1 MSATETITLG
11 SPAPAS
17 APPEVSHPILM
28 TAKAISAVKMAIEE
42 EGMESSTGLRV
53 AVVGGGCSGY
63 SYALDFTEEE
73 ADDEDLEMDFS
84 GLNVVMDPHSAQLLS
99 GTEIDYIETLQ
110 KKGFVFN
117 NPNATRTCGCGSS
130 FS

>member
-1 MSATETITLG
+1 MEGFETISLT
-11 SPAPAS
+11 P
-17 APPEVSHPILM
+17 
-28 TAKAISAVKMAIEE
+28 KAVDAVKLAIAE
-42 EGMESSTGLRV
+42 EGLSGHGLRV

-63 SYALDFTEEE
+63 SYALDFEEE
-73 ADDEDLEMDFS
+73 CEDEDLELDFQ
-84 GLNVVMDPHSAQLLS
+84 GLPVYIDPHSAQLL
-99 GTEIDYIETLQ
+99 GTTEIDYVETLQ

>member
-1 MSATETITLG
+1 MQQTPIT
-11 SPAPAS
+11 
-17 APPEVSHPILM
+17 V
-28 TAKAISAVKMAIEE
+28 TTKAVEAVKLAIEE
-42 EGMESSTGLRV
+42 ESLDGHGLRV

-63 SYALDFTEEE
+63 SYALDFSEEFDE
-73 ADDEDLEMDFS
+73 EDLEMDFS
-84 GLNVVMDPHSAQLLS
+84 GLTVVMDPHSAQLLS
-99 GTEIDYIETLQ
+99 GTEIDYVETLQ

>member
-1 MSATETITLG
+1 MSTETISLG
-11 SPAPAS
+11 SPAAS
-17 APPEVSHPILM
+17 TPTGAPDYPIAL
-28 TAKAISAVKMAIEE
+28 TEKAIGAVKLAIEE
-42 EGMESSTGLRV
+42 EGLTSGTGLRV

-63 SYALDFTEEE
+63 SYALDFSDESDE
-73 ADDEDLEMDFS
+73 EDLEMDFQ
-84 GLNVVMDPHSAQLLS
+84 GLPVIMDPHSAQLLE
-99 GTEIDYIETLQ
+99 GTEIDYVETLQ

>member
-1 MSATETITLG
+1 MSATETINLG
-11 SPAPAS
+11 SPTPAPAGDPS
-17 APPEVSHPILM
+17 YPISL
-28 TAKAISAVKMAIEE
+28 TTKAVGAVKLAIEE
-42 EGMESSTGLRV
+42 EGLADPTGLRV

-63 SYALDFTEEE
+63 SYALDFSDEFDE
-73 ADDEDLEMDFS
+73 EDLSMDFA
-84 GLNVVMDPHSAQLLS
+84 GLTVVMDPHSAQLLS
-99 GTEIDYIETLQ
+99 GTEIDYVETLQ

>member
-1 MSATETITLG
+1 MSATETISLG
-11 SPAPAS
+11 GSAPAPAP
-17 APPEVSHPILM
+17 ATSHPITL
-28 TAKAISAVKMAIEE
+28 TAKAISAVKLAIEE
-42 EGMESSTGLRV
+42 EGMDTSTGLRV

-63 SYALDFTEEE
+63 SYALDFIEEE

>member
-1 MSATETITLG
+1 MSATETISLG
-11 SPAPAS
+11 SPSPAPTGDTS
-17 APPEVSHPILM
+17 YPIQL
-28 TAKAISAVKMAIEE
+28 TSKAVGAVKLAIEE
-42 EGMESSTGLRV
+42 EGLEDGTGLRV

-63 SYALDFTEEE
+63 SYALDFSEEFDE
-73 ADDEDLEMDFS
+73 EDLEMDFS
-84 GLNVVMDPHSAQLLS
+84 GLTVVMDPHSAQLLS
-99 GTEIDYIETLQ
+99 GTEIDYVETLQ